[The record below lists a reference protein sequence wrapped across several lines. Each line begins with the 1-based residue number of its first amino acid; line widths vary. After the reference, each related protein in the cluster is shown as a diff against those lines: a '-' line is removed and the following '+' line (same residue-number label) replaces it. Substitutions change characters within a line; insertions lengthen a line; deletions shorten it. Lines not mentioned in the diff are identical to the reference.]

1 MQVVFAFDGSPT
13 DDNPDWVRVA
23 GEVEALG
30 GENLRIPHAEL
41 GQIAVF
47 DLPDSTDVDDALDR
61 LRSLDGV
68 AAADLDATREATT

>member
-1 MQVVFAFDGSPT
+1 MQVVFAFDGPPT

-30 GENLRIPHAEL
+30 GRNLRIPHAEL

-47 DLPDSTDVDDALDR
+47 DLPEFVDLDAALDR

-68 AAADLDATREATT
+68 AAADLDATREPTT